1 MDGRGWFSGCE
12 MFLDDWVSG
21 RCLSVASS
29 RVVIM
34 VLVLLE
40 VDPILG
46 NGIGFKNKTVFAPI
60 QISNFNKSWHIWN
73 YINTY

>member
-46 NGIGFKNKTVFAPI
+46 NGIGFKKKLYLHQYKF
-60 QISNFNKSWHIWN
+60 QILTNLDI
-73 YINTY
+73 YEIT